1 MEKKSEKIFTTI
13 EVDTVSG
20 EYYTI
25 IPEQIINEMGWY
37 EETKIR
43 WLIDGDEIIIEEE
56 KST

>member
-1 MEKKSEKIFTTI
+1 MQKKSEIIFTTI

-43 WLIDGDEIIIEEE
+43 WLIDGDEIIIMEE